1 MSARDCVMI
10 TVNNITKNFGKIAA
24 VRGVS
29 FTIAAGEV
37 VGFLG
42 PNGAGKSTTMR
53 MITGYMPPSSGSI
66 HIAGEDQ
73 AANPTRAKSKIG
85 YLPESAALYTAM
97 EVTDFLKFMGNMRG
111 LSGSTLL
118 QRLQFVVHE
127 CQLQSVLGRE
137 IATLSKGYRQRV
149 GLAQAL
155 LHDPDILILD
165 EPTVGLDPNQI
176 VEIRELIK
184 NIGKVKTI
192 LLSTHILPE
201 VSATCQRVLIMNQG
215 KIVAEGTPES
225 LTSGELQQA
234 MYQVTVR
241 GPCVAITASLQS
253 IPGCVAVTL
262 IRSIGDENHFV
273 LTFAGDC
280 DASESIFHNIV
291 KGGWSLSLLMRERK
305 SLEDVFK
312 QLTKAA

>member
-1 MSARDCVMI
+1 MI
-10 TVNNITKNFGKIAA
+10 TVNNVTKNFGQIAA

-53 MITGYMPPSSGSI
+53 MIAGYLPPSSGSI
-66 HIAGEDQ
+66 HIAGVDQ
-73 AANPTRAKSKIG
+73 AQNPGRAKSKIG
-85 YLPESAALYTAM
+85 YLPESAALYTDM
-97 EVTDFLKFMGNMRG
+97 EVSDFLKFMGRMHG
-111 LSGSTLL
+111 LTKDTLL
-118 QRLQFVVHE
+118 TRLKFVVRE
-127 CQLQSVLGRE
+127 CQLQSVLGRKIE
-137 IATLSKGYRQRV
+137 TLSKGFRQRV

-176 VEIRELIK
+176 IEIRELIK
-184 NIGKVKTI
+184 NIGKVKTV

-201 VSATCQRVLIMNQG
+201 VSATCQRVLIINQG

-225 LTSGELQQA
+225 LTLGALQQS

-241 GPCVAITASLQS
+241 GPQSAIAASLQS
-253 IPGCVAVTL
+253 ISGCVAVTL
-262 IRSIGDENHFV
+262 LKSAGDENSFA
-273 LTFAGDC
+273 LTFTGDN
-280 DASESIFHNIV
+280 DASESIFHCV
-291 KGGWSLSLLMRERK
+291 VAGGWSLSLLMRERK
-305 SLEDVFK
+305 NLEDVFK